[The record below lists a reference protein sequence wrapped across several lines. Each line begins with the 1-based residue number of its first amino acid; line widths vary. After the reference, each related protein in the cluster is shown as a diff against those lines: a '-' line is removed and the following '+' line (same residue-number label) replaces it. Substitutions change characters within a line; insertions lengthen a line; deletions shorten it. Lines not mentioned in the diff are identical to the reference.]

1 MGIWVGRYAIVRGDV
16 HEHGP
21 WLAEQRRTQD
31 DQQVRLIVLAEPVDE
46 RSAEFCEEV
55 AAAVADLF
63 AQEELSLTG
72 GLLRAIRRAH
82 SNLAEWNRRSLREHR
97 VAVGVTCVA
106 LRAGEATIAQA
117 GPGLVYLSRP
127 DGVRRITT
135 EGEPAA
141 NPLGGEDEVAPQF
154 LATPTADT
162 EILLL
167 SSSAET
173 AAGPPAIGQALAAGA
188 DRALADLFLRTRNV
202 DDVHAALIADLP
214 LPDEALEAGGVLDL
228 ELPNVSTPSTDVY
241 APRNEPEPPP
251 ATVAGSPTI
260 PAASLRAE
268 RSERPELPGPARS
281 LRGRLPALRQA
292 PVAGSAPGPPWR
304 LLSAGL
310 IATVA
315 LVIAVIAIVPP
326 LLGEDGRTKLE
337 TKLANANQ
345 LFADSTLTSDVEQQR
360 VGLQAALEELDQA
373 RSIDDGDQ
381 RITSLH
387 AIIQQHL
394 ADLNHVYELGELR
407 TVLRFEGVLTAP
419 LTPAGLT
426 IGGGWLWLLD
436 DSRGRVFALDAGGIL
451 EPVEAYRAG
460 TNYGGADAADPLDI
474 AWDDLGGQLL
484 LLDAERTLFSLTP
497 GAAPAQLPLRDPSAL
512 ATIDGVAAYDGNL
525 YLLDAGGG
533 EVWRYRPAGDGFD
546 SERSG
551 VLGAIPI
558 ADTRALLVDG
568 DVFLLEAAGLRRFA
582 GGREGVAQLQGIDTP
597 LNSPTGLAED
607 LDRGLIYIADRG
619 GRRIVV
625 GDRDG
630 AFVRQYTHPDFTDL
644 RGIALSARG
653 GTVYVLTSGA
663 VLAFDPPLDSAAASA
678 P

>member
-31 DQQVRLIVLAEPVDE
+31 DEQVRLIVLTEPVDE

-82 SNLAEWNRRSLREHR
+82 SNLAEWNHRSLREHR

-106 LRAGEATIAQA
+106 LRAGEATIAQV

-141 NPLGGEDEVAPQF
+141 NPLGGEDDVTPQF
-154 LATPTADT
+154 LATSTADT

-188 DRALADLFLRTRNV
+188 NRALADLFLRTRNV

-214 LPDEALEAGGVLDL
+214 LPDDPLEAGGPLDL
-228 ELPNVSTPSTDVY
+228 ELPKVATPSTDVY
-241 APRNEPEPPP
+241 APRSEPEPPP

-260 PAASLRAE
+260 PAAAE
-268 RSERPELPGPARS
+268 RTARPELPGPARS

-292 PVAGSAPGPPWR
+292 RVAGSAPGPPWR

-310 IATVA
+310 IGAVA

-326 LLGEDGRTKLE
+326 LFGEDGRTKLE
-337 TKLANANQ
+337 AKLSNASQ
-345 LFADSTLTSDVEQQR
+345 LLADATLSNDVDQQR
-360 VGLQAALEELDQA
+360 VGLQAALEELEQA

-381 RITSLH
+381 RITSLQ
-387 AIIQQHL
+387 AIVQQRL
-394 ADLNHVYELGELR
+394 ADLNHVHELGELR

-426 IGGGWLWLLD
+426 VGGGWLWLLD
-436 DSRGRVFALDAGGIL
+436 ACRGRVFAVDPGGIL
-451 EPVEAYRAG
+451 DPVEAYRAG
-460 TNYGGADAADPLDI
+460 TSCGGADAADPLDI
-474 AWDDLGGQLL
+474 AWDDVGRQLL
-484 LLDAERTLFSLTP
+484 LLDAERTLFSLTA
-497 GAAPAQLPLRDPSAL
+497 GATPALLPLRDASAL

-533 EVWRYRPAGDGFD
+533 EVWRYLPAGDGFD

-568 DVFLLEAAGLRRFA
+568 DVFLLDAAGLRRFA

-653 GTVYVLTSGA
+653 GTVYVLTGSA
-663 VLAFDPPLDSAAASA
+663 ILAFDPPLDTPAASA
-678 P
+678 R